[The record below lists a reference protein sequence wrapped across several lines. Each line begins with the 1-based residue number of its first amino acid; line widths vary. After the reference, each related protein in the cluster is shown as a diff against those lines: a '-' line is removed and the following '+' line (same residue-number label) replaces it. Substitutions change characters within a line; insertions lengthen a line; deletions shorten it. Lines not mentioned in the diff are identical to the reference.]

1 MRAVYL
7 VLGLLILLLTINFLD
22 KCEEGK
28 FLRFAGKD
36 YCVPRESSIYMSGVG
51 FFNALFLP
59 LSGQLDSD
67 KNQEIFVVPIGNLK
81 SAIPEVKD
89 RTTKN
94 GSIYPHIQALVF
106 AISKQELPKFYLT
119 STAIIDIV
127 LGLGEWSE
135 VFKDPKVSTIPFTDW
150 IRITQGSYLD
160 GASKGSWYVF
170 KKYPELTDGSSSNP
184 GNFVAT
190 CMSQGSKI
198 YPLET
203 VCGTSYVDEEQGFYI
218 KFRLTED
225 SLYLKDQVGAYLV
238 KQISSWE
245 LKESEKN

>member
-7 VLGLLILLLTINFLD
+7 VLGLLILLLAINILD

-36 YCVPRESSIYMSGVG
+36 YCVPRESSIYMSGGG

-59 LSGQLDSD
+59 PSGQLDSGE
-67 KNQEIFVVPIGNLK
+67 NQQIFVVSSAAVRK
-81 SAIPEVKD
+81 AIPGVQHSTINDGSVK
-89 RTTKN
+89 
-94 GSIYPHIQALVF
+94 YHLQFLVF
-106 AISKQELPKFYLT
+106 GLSKKEIKKGYLT

-127 LGLGEWSE
+127 LGIGEWSE

-150 IRITQGSYLD
+150 IRVTQGSYQD

-170 KKYPELTDGSSSNP
+170 KKFPEFSDGYTSNP
-184 GNFVAT
+184 GNFVAS
-190 CMSQGSKI
+190 CMSLGSKI

-203 VCGTSYVDEEQGFYI
+203 TCGTSYVDEEQGFYI